1 MGNQH
6 SVAVN
11 ILLLPTFCC
20 QYSVAAN
27 IVVTKGA
34 AELRAVCVW
43 DLAAGHMTSGCHAG
57 QPSWD
62 LSVQN
67 AA

>member
-6 SVAVN
+6 
-11 ILLLPTFCC
+11 
-20 QYSVAAN
+20 SVAAN
-27 IVVTKGA
+27 IVVTEGA
-34 AELRAVCVW
+34 AELRAVCVL
-43 DLAAGHMTSGCHAG
+43 DLTASHTTGWCHTG